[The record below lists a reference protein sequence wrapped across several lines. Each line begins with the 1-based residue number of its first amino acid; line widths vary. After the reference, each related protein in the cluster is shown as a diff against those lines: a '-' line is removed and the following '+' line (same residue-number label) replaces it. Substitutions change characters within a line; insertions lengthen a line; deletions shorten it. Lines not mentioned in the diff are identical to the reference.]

1 MDRNLIREDL
11 KKLFLSHKENIG
23 DYNSSRDRILIYE
36 DMIKDITSTQYAFII
51 LMNRDNSFY
60 IPTIDK
66 TLTIEPNIDGGIIV
80 ECYETKEQHLVH
92 NARRS
97 FLYRSYLD
105 RFIDIKLQDI
115 LTIPILNNNNMIGMI
130 WVATEIGNDRSFN
143 QKDIEYLNTLSH
155 LIRTRVSSEDS
166 DMLNIL
172 LVDDSPIILRFIE
185 IILKSYNVKITTAL
199 NATDSIEIFKLDKS
213 IDIIFMDERM
223 EALNGHQAIEIIRK
237 IEMEESK
244 DPIPIFGLTSDTT
257 LDVKEILIKAGA
269 SLVLHKPIDAI
280 EIIDAIKKF
289 RIINKKR
296 G

>member
-92 NARRS
+92 NVRRS
-97 FLYRSYLD
+97 FLYRSYID
-105 RFIDIKLQDI
+105 SFIDIKLQDI
-115 LTIPILNNNNMIGMI
+115 LTIPIINNNMIGMI
-130 WVATEIGNDRSFN
+130 WVATEIGNDRGFN

-185 IILKSYNVKITTAL
+185 IILKSYDVNITTAV
-199 NATDSIEIFKLDKS
+199 NGTDSIEIFKLDKS

-223 EALNGHQAIEIIRK
+223 EALDGHQAIEIIRK

-244 DPIPIFGLTSDTT
+244 DPIPIFGLTSDTSSE
-257 LDVKEILIKAGA
+257 LKERLLKAGA
-269 SLVLHKPIDAI
+269 SLVLHKPIDANKI
-280 EIIDAIKKF
+280 VDAIQTF
-289 RIINKKR
+289 RILTKKKE
-296 G
+296 